1 MRFLYPNLTPR
12 PWKLPVMLGA
22 AAWLAVLLGML
33 LRAAVGQGVQVA
45 FVVVATIVVGA
56 FLLGWR
62 VLLVALDRA
71 ASRTSDTPGPIRYF
85 LRRR

>member
-1 MRFLYPNLTPR
+1 
-12 PWKLPVMLGA
+12 
-22 AAWLAVLLGML
+22 
-33 LRAAVGQGVQVA
+33 VQLA

-62 VLLVALDRA
+62 FLLVALDRS
-71 ASRTSDTPGPIRYF
+71 ASRTSDNPGPIRYF